1 MWGLLEAPLVL
12 HAVNMNAVPLF
23 VTQRCSRIA
32 YSRSNIRL
40 LAAVVVYSAV
50 QAFVL
55 LGIAQY
61 ALPHSWTGGQGA
73 ISMWCVV
80 CGRSH
85 VWCCLTHHTTP
96 PQVSNLPPPRPA
108 DQRGHQYVLLGST
121 GVCATRGELHGVCT
135 PECRRGWLAHCW
147 LGRSLWV

>member
-80 CGRSH
+80 WPQPRL
-85 VWCCLTHHTTP
+85 VLPNTPYDTTAG
-96 PQVSNLPPPRPA
+96 LK
-108 DQRGHQYVLLGST
+108 ST
-121 GVCATRGELHGVCT
+121 TTQAC
-135 PECRRGWLAHCW
+135 
-147 LGRSLWV
+147 